1 MKWGSGAIVG
11 LYALAYLEFTALAM
25 YDSYKRYGHP
35 TQQEQAQALIVKRYK
50 VRINGKE
57 KNFTLVGEAHYY
69 NQKEHE
75 LGKKLVDEHQHFAYE
90 GGKQSNQSLGN
101 LVYQE
106 AFEFLM
112 KIPIFYTKLGTGRFY
127 DNILLIAKQRGHKVQ
142 RLENSYKPFDN
153 LPLERKL
160 ELLRIAAYGALVGPL
175 LYHQARLL
183 EPMLAELSES
193 ELENLIKWTDPVLH
207 KHLVEERNKIMS
219 REIAGILKQD
229 TIDKLLA
236 GVGKGHLDDIIRDLS
251 QQIELIEIK

>member
-127 DNILLIAKQRGHKVQ
+127 DNILLSIQ
-142 RLENSYKPFDN
+142 SWFY
-153 LPLERKL
+153 
-160 ELLRIAAYGALVGPL
+160 
-175 LYHQARLL
+175 
-183 EPMLAELSES
+183 
-193 ELENLIKWTDPVLH
+193 
-207 KHLVEERNKIMS
+207 
-219 REIAGILKQD
+219 
-229 TIDKLLA
+229 
-236 GVGKGHLDDIIRDLS
+236 
-251 QQIELIEIK
+251 